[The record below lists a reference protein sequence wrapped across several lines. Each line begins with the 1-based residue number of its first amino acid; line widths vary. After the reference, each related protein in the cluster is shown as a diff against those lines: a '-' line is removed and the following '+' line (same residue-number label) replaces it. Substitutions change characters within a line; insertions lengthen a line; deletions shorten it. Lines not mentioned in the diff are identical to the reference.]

1 MATRAQCKLQSM
13 LGGAASADT
22 LSASASLSAVSPTTS
37 TAAAAFAHTHRH
49 TQRDTLTGRLRSLTA
64 VCLLLSLAHVLSVW
78 AHRAPLLHSAQ
89 KCWCRPRICS
99 LPLPLALPLSL
110 QAAQST
116 YTRSL
121 SLSLSVSHCYPLL
134 AMQLSLFGLCV
145 CVSELHVAHCVWTW
159 YR

>member
-13 LGGAASADT
+13 LGGAASADSLS
-22 LSASASLSAVSPTTS
+22 LSAFASLSAVSPTTS
-37 TAAAAFAHTHRH
+37 TAAAAFAHTH
-49 TQRDTLTGRLRSLTA
+49 TEILRSLTA